1 MNEEILKTQR
11 KDNKQITKNV
21 VADMKQAIKNLDTD
35 KSRNELGKEV
45 VDAEILKL
53 KEKIKLID
61 T

>member
-35 KSRNELGKEV
+35 ESRNELGKEV
-45 VDAEILKL
+45 VDAEILKI
-53 KEKIKLID
+53 KEKIKLIE